1 MLRALAIPIVLL
13 LGSVAHAADTY
24 VVRYV
29 AVVAPTPERNCYSLT
44 WRDRVLL
51 TNMNAAAA
59 TVIIAERSDD
69 STLAPTTLSVPGHG
83 IADLDSVMPVAD
95 NTSLVA
101 HLAVPPGVEVDSYGE
116 WISRFECIPFP
127 DTARTIGQVRLPTFS
142 ALVPA
147 GAVQRHL
154 RTDLGRRSAH
164 VNVIVFN
171 AGETAATAFIE
182 VRRACDNTL
191 LASRTASVAAKSVT
205 QIGGLTPTPVT
216 SSFCNGVDGTGA
228 VTFTNVTVDQP
239 SLTIVSA
246 VANDPHDLED
256 RVAPTND
263 VTVAQTIQVNP

>member
-1 MLRALAIPIVLL
+1 MRRALAIAIILL
-13 LGSVAHAADTY
+13 FGSVAHATDAY

-29 AVVAPTPERNCYSLT
+29 AVVAATPERNCYSLT

-59 TVIIAERSDD
+59 TVTLVERSDD
-69 STLAPTTLSVPGHG
+69 PTRAPTSLVVPGHG
-83 IADLDSVMPVAD
+83 VADLDSVMPLAD
-95 NTSLVA
+95 NTFVVA
-101 HLAVPPGVEVDSYGE
+101 HLAVPSGVEVDGSGE
-116 WISRFECIPFP
+116 WSSRFECIPFP

-147 GAVQRHL
+147 GTVQRHL
-154 RTDLGRRSAH
+154 RTDLGRRLAH

-171 AGETAATAFIE
+171 AGETSATALIE

-205 QIGGLTPTPVT
+205 QVGGLTPTPVT
-216 SSFCNGVDGTGA
+216 SSFCNGVDGTGT

-239 SLTIVSA
+239 SLTIVST
-246 VANDPHDLED
+246 VADDAHDLEG
-256 RVAPTND
+256 RIAPTND
-263 VTVAQTIQVNP
+263 VTVAQTIQINP